1 MITKKEYAARRRD
14 VMSVMEP
21 NSIAII
27 AAAPEQIRS
36 KDTLYPYKQCT
47 NLTYLCGFPEPEAVM
62 LLIPQRAQGEF
73 VLFCRDKDLQR
84 EIWDGFR
91 YGPSGAIDS
100 FSTDDAFPIDD
111 IDDILPGLLEGKSH
125 VYYSLG
131 KDADFDK
138 RVMQWTNEIWK
149 NPALEQKGRHSVKP
163 GELKDFDHL
172 LSEMRLIKSSAE
184 IKLMR
189 KAAEISAH
197 AHRRVMTYC
206 QPHLSEYHLQAEI
219 EHEFMRAGAT
229 GPAYTSIVGGGKNA
243 CVLHYIENRDK
254 LRSGDLVLIDAGCEY
269 ENYAADITRTFPV
282 SGKFTKA
289 QAAIYDIVLAAQAAA
304 IEKIAPGLSFELGN
318 KAAVNVITEGLVE
331 LGLLEG
337 DVDSLIAEGAYRQ
350 FYMHNVSHWLGMDVH
365 DVGDYK
371 IEECWRVL
379 EPGMVLTVEPGI
391 YIAPDNKDVDQK
403 WRGIGIRIEDNVLV
417 TQKGNEVLTD
427 QVPRGR
433 QQIEQLMAG

>member
-1 MITKKEYAARRRD
+1 MITKREYAARRRD
-14 VMSVMEP
+14 VMSFMEP

-27 AAAPEQIRS
+27 AAAPERIRS

-47 NLTYLCGFPEPEAVM
+47 NLTYLCEFPEPEAVM

-100 FSTDDAFPIDD
+100 FSADDAFPIDD
-111 IDDILPGLLEGKSH
+111 IDDILPGLLEGKRH

-149 NPALEQKGRHSVKP
+149 NPALKQKGHYSVKP

-206 QPHLSEYHLQAEI
+206 RPHLSEYHLQAEI
-219 EHEFMRAGAT
+219 EHEFMRSGAT

-282 SGKFTKA
+282 SGKFTKS
-289 QAAIYDIVLAAQAAA
+289 QAAIYDIVLAAQGAA

-427 QVPRGR
+427 QVPRDR

>member
-1 MITKKEYAARRRD
+1 
-14 VMSVMEP
+14 
-21 NSIAII
+21 
-27 AAAPEQIRS
+27 
-36 KDTLYPYKQCT
+36 
-47 NLTYLCGFPEPEAVM
+47 M
-62 LLIPQRAQGEF
+62 LLIPPRAQGEF
-73 VLFCRDKDLQR
+73 VLFCRDKDLYR

-100 FSTDDAFPIDD
+100 FSADDAFPIDD
-111 IDDILPGLLEGKSH
+111 IDDILPGLLEGRSL
-125 VYYSLG
+125 VYHSLG
-131 KDADFDK
+131 KDVDFDR
-138 RVMQWTNEIWK
+138 RVMQWTNEIWN
-149 NPALEQKGRHSVKP
+149 NPALEQNGHHSVKL

-197 AHRRVMTYC
+197 AHCRAMTYC
-206 QPHLSEYHLQAEI
+206 RPHLSEYHLQAEI
-219 EHEFMRAGAT
+219 EHEFMRSGAT

-243 CVLHYIENRDK
+243 CTLHYIENRDK

-289 QAAIYDIVLAAQAAA
+289 QAAIYDIVLAAQGAV
-304 IEKIAPGLSFELGN
+304 IQNIAPGLSFELGN

-427 QVPRGR
+427 QVPRDR

>member
-1 MITKKEYAARRRD
+1 MITKREYAARRRD
-14 VMSVMEP
+14 VMSVMQP

-27 AAAPEQIRS
+27 AAAPERIRS

-47 NLTYLCGFPEPEAVM
+47 NLTYLCGFPEPDAVM
-62 LLIPQRAQGEF
+62 LLIPQRSQGEF
-73 VLFCRDKDLQR
+73 VLFCREKNPQR

-91 YGPSGAIDS
+91 HGPSGAIES
-100 FSTDDAFPIDD
+100 YCADDAFPIDD
-111 IDDILPGLLEGKSH
+111 IDDILPGLLESKSH

-131 KDADFDK
+131 KDADFDN
-138 RVMQWTNEIWK
+138 RVMQWTKEIWK
-149 NPALEQKGRHSVKP
+149 NPASEQKGHHSVKP

-189 KAAEISAH
+189 KAADISAH

-206 QPHLSEYHLQAEI
+206 RPHLSEYHLQAEI
-219 EHEFMRAGAT
+219 EHEFMRSGAS
-229 GPAYTSIVGGGKNA
+229 GPAYTSIVGAGKNA

-269 ENYAADITRTFPV
+269 ENYTADITRTFPI
-282 SGKFTKA
+282 SGKFTEP
-289 QAAIYDIVLAAQAAA
+289 QAAIYDIVLAAQTAA
-304 IEKIAPGLSFELGN
+304 IENIAPGLSFDRGN
-318 KAAVNVITEGLVE
+318 KAAIYEITKGLVE
-331 LGLLEG
+331 LGLLNG
-337 DVDSLIAEGAYRQ
+337 DVDSLIAQGAYRQ
-350 FYMHNVSHWLGMDVH
+350 FYMHSVSHWLGMDVH

-371 IEECWRVL
+371 IEDCWRVL

-391 YIAPDNKDVDQK
+391 YIATDNKNVDK
-403 WRGIGIRIEDNVLV
+403 MWRGIGIRIEDNVLV
-417 TQKGNEVLTD
+417 TQKGNEILTE
-427 QVPRGR
+427 QVPRDR